1 MSQPIPRVNVLGTG
15 TSVINLRLAG
25 DAITAAI
32 AARQKGYICITGVHG
47 VTEAQDD
54 PAFKDI
60 LHQSFLTTP
69 DGHADGLV
77 RLEGR
82 AQGNGPRLWCGL
94 DADSAIKKSAAWTVV
109 RSASDIRSTM
119 AWKTSPAT

>member
-1 MSQPIPRVNVLGTG
+1 MTCDFPMSQPIPRVNVLGTG
-15 TSVINLRLAG
+15 ISVINLRLAG

-60 LHQSFLTTP
+60 LNQSFLTTP
-69 DGHADGLV
+69 DGMPMV
-77 RLEGR
+77 
-82 AQGNGPRLWCGL
+82 WCGWKAGHKEMDRVYGPDL
-94 DADSAIKKSAAWTVV
+94 MLKVLSKNPQRGPSSAQ
-109 RSASDIRSTM
+109 
-119 AWKTSPAT
+119 